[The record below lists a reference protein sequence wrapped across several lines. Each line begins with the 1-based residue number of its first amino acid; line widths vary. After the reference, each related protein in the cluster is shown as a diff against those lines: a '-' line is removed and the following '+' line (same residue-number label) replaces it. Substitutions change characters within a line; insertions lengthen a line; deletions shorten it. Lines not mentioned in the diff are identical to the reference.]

1 VELIDLGWDAA
12 WEAAF
17 EPHAQ
22 AGCRPARVITEHR
35 GELEL
40 AAAGGP
46 VRAGLAG
53 RMRHAAVDARG
64 LPAVGDWVAFTG
76 APGTATVRALLPRRS
91 VFVRLAAGAET
102 LPQVLAANVDVV
114 LVAMA
119 LDADYSLERLQR
131 YLTLAWES
139 GAQPQ
144 IVLTKADLCADVEAA
159 TGAVSAAVYGVP
171 VTVTEARRPETFRP
185 VAALFSGGRTGV
197 VLGSSGVGKS
207 TMINHLLGE
216 SRQAV
221 AAIAADGTGRHTTT
235 ARHLLAVPGGGCV
248 IDTPGLREV
257 QLWGTGDGVEAAFED
272 VELLAAECRFRD
284 CAHESEPGC
293 AVKAAIASG
302 GLDCERLTSY
312 RKLQREL
319 RHLELKNDARGR
331 ALERKR
337 WAQINKDA
345 RTTSW

>member
-12 WEAAF
+12 WQAAF
-17 EPHAQ
+17 EPHAR

-40 AAAGGP
+40 AAAAGP
-46 VRAGLAG
+46 VRAGVAG
-53 RMRHAAVDARG
+53 RLRHAAADARD

-91 VFVRLAAGAET
+91 AFVRRAAGLET
-102 LPQVLAANVDVV
+102 LPQVLAANIDLV

-139 GAQPQ
+139 GAQPHV
-144 IVLTKADLCADVEAA
+144 VLTKADLRADPD
-159 TGAVSAAVYGVP
+159 AVADEVAGEVFGVP
-171 VTVTEARRPETFRP
+171 VTVTEARRAETFRP
-185 VAALFSGGRTGV
+185 VAAAFAGARTGV

-216 SRQAV
+216 ARQAV
-221 AAIAADGTGRHTTT
+221 AGIAADGTGRHTTT
-235 ARHLLAVPGGGCV
+235 ARHLLTLPGGGCV

-257 QLWGTGDGVEAAFED
+257 QLWGTADAVEAAFED
-272 VELLAAECRFRD
+272 VEQLAGECRFRD

-293 AVKAAIASG
+293 AVKAAIADGRLDG
-302 GLDCERLTSY
+302 GRLTSY

-337 WAQINKDA
+337 WAQINRET